1 MDTPEQDLAKQELDQ
16 ISDKCLKILELL
28 YQIAIII
35 IPTIIGLWGFIGIIA
50 TSIFFN
56 LNPLFIP
63 LIVYIGVFVTIFLIY
78 LWRIRVHDL
87 FKEERSTILR
97 KSHLRQKIRYNG
109 RYPSEI
115 ENDTL
120 YEIKSM
126 LRSKFPVKVDF
137 LKVSIFS
144 LFKDRKTAEYP
155 EEIKFAIKRLLE
167 KVNINSEN
175 YYFNNLTPDDDVDKI
190 PDIYKKDSEIGLKF
204 SNSGFQEMDRLSQF
218 SIVICLIFGT
228 IFLTFG
234 IYESISQLI
243 YGLNPSLVFH
253 PDLLFSVLIS
263 KYYQAASL
271 LILCEV
277 VFWICSTSLLN
288 WFSKKYIIKIQYL
301 TDGVTAY
308 EDEIRN
314 YIKILEKDIDSKK
327 MVKIPTRIH

>member
-16 ISDKCLKILELL
+16 ISDKCLKILELR

-126 LRSKFPVKVDF
+126 NK
-137 LKVSIFS
+137 
-144 LFKDRKTAEYP
+144 
-155 EEIKFAIKRLLE
+155 
-167 KVNINSEN
+167 IN
-175 YYFNNLTPDDDVDKI
+175 
-190 PDIYKKDSEIGLKF
+190 
-204 SNSGFQEMDRLSQF
+204 
-218 SIVICLIFGT
+218 
-228 IFLTFG
+228 
-234 IYESISQLI
+234 
-243 YGLNPSLVFH
+243 
-253 PDLLFSVLIS
+253 
-263 KYYQAASL
+263 
-271 LILCEV
+271 
-277 VFWICSTSLLN
+277 TSLLN
-288 WFSKKYIIKIQYL
+288 FVTRHFTEVVYMCINVVFAYRLISCCFFML
-301 TDGVTAY
+301 T
-308 EDEIRN
+308 
-314 YIKILEKDIDSKK
+314 
-327 MVKIPTRIH
+327 